1 MNEIFFILIYKTP
14 LHMAVEIGNPD
25 IVGILLSH
33 PKIDINMILIYFL
46 NSLMPFQINIV
57 NIILIQTSIKFQI
70 KKIFITFLTKYF
82 FM

>member
-1 MNEIFFILIYKTP
+1 
-14 LHMAVEIGNPD
+14 MAVEIGNPD

-57 NIILIQTSIKFQI
+57 NIILIRTSIKFQI